1 MGTFSGTIQQIF
13 CSLIQENHR
22 LSEGLKQEVGAIRG
36 NVQNIREIAYQ
47 TNLLA
52 LNAAIEA
59 TRAGEQGEALRS
71 SPMRLETCPNAYRR
85 PPKRSKR
92 ILPPSAAPLPLW
104 VNRARRREIG
114 QKVQKPSPKN
124 WPRP

>member
-1 MGTFSGTIQQIF
+1 M
-13 CSLIQENHR
+13 
-22 LSEGLKQEVGAIRG
+22 KQEVGAIRG

-85 PPKRSKR
+85 PPKRSKIIPR
-92 ILPPSAAPLPLW
+92 CPGCHLLDWDCTHYTVSA
-104 VNRARRREIG
+104 
-114 QKVQKPSPKN
+114 
-124 WPRP
+124 